1 MRALRQS
8 VVRAWAEATEGVRIA
23 LSALVGARLRSF
35 LTTLGIVIGVMTVIA
50 IVAIIQGLNASFETQ
65 MANLGA
71 NTVYVSKWKWFSTN
85 DDWWE
90 YRNRQNVGTAELRAV
105 EEEALSAVS
114 VAPMANQ
121 LGTLVTYLNHS
132 VENVRTIGTSPRY
145 LDTNGGNVFAG
156 RFLSDPDV
164 QLSRNSAV
172 LGAEVAQRL
181 FEGVRPEEILG
192 RHVLV
197 NGVRFTVIGT
207 MARRGRM
214 LGMDMDVN
222 VLVPYTTLL
231 RDFGSKR
238 SIIIAVAGEPG
249 KLAQLEDELTGILR
263 RLAAGPLSG
272 FHCPPAAAESSPAPR
287 PDPTCSRWYHRRVQA
302 GSGTA
307 VLRLVCFTLGS
318 QELAFPIGDVRET
331 VPLTFG
337 NYTSLREAATTS
349 EFPALLRDGLKA
361 ILFNMRA
368 EQNSKL
374 DQVSKEIGEIKQ
386 QLPGAVTA
394 RFRARL
400 VSWGALAGAVVT
412 ITGMLAGCYSIAKSV
427 NAIAHGVQVVQAKP

>member
-90 YRNRQNVGTAELRAV
+90 YRNRKNVGTAELRAV

-114 VAPMANQ
+114 VSPMANQ
-121 LGTLVTYLNHS
+121 LGTLVSYLNHS

-197 NGVRFTVIGT
+197 NGVRFTVVGT

-238 SIIIAVAGEPG
+238 SIIIAVAAEPG
-249 KLAQLEDELTGILR
+249 KMAQLEDELTGILR
-263 RLAAGPLSG
+263 RVRQVPPEKKDDFTINRQDQILKLYGQLTGALYGVAIGVGLITLVVGGIGIMNIMLVSVTERTREIGVRMAVGARRRRILAQFLAESVALSAIGGILGVLAGAALAVLAREVFQVPASIPAWAVILSLATSSG
-272 FHCPPAAAESSPAPR
+272 AGLLFGIYPAA
-287 PDPTCSRWYHRRVQA
+287 
-302 GSGTA
+302 
-307 VLRLVCFTLGS
+307 
-318 QELAFPIGDVRET
+318 
-331 VPLTFG
+331 
-337 NYTSLREAATTS
+337 
-349 EFPALLRDGLKA
+349 
-361 ILFNMRA
+361 RA
-368 EQNSKL
+368 SKL
-374 DQVSKEIGEIKQ
+374 DPVEAMRTE
-386 QLPGAVTA
+386 
-394 RFRARL
+394 
-400 VSWGALAGAVVT
+400 
-412 ITGMLAGCYSIAKSV
+412 
-427 NAIAHGVQVVQAKP
+427 